1 MSTVVISNISKS
13 YGSQTVVMP
22 LDLKIYDKETLC
34 LLGPS
39 GCGKTTLLRMIAGL
53 EEPTKGSIRI
63 GNQIVYDSTNRI
75 FAAPEMRRVAMV
87 FQSYALWPHLSV
99 FQNIA
104 FPLEVRNFPKDEIR
118 SLVTTYLNKVKL
130 SSFEDRKPNQLSG
143 GQQQRVALARALISQ
158 PRVLLLDEPLSNLD
172 SNLREEMC
180 NELLNLKKENPVT
193 MIYVTHDQKEAERL
207 ANRVVLMNKGA
218 IEQVGTI
225 DELKQNP
232 KNRFIKE
239 FVRN

>member
-1 MSTVVISNISKS
+1 MSSVVISNISKS

-22 LDLKIYDKETLC
+22 LDLEIYDKETLC

-63 GNQIVYDSTNRI
+63 GDQIVYDSTNRI
-75 FAAPEMRRVAMV
+75 FAAPEKRRVAMV

-104 FPLEVRNFPKDEIR
+104 FPLEVRKFPKNEIK

-207 ANRVVLMNKGA
+207 ADRVVLMNKGA

-232 KNRFIKE
+232 KNTFVKE